1 MMQAA
6 GNPPMSISAAL
17 AQHRFGY
24 GPLAGRPAAR
34 PLAEQAARAGHVARK
49 FPIPDTAA
57 VLAERAVWRA
67 RLRDHEPGSPAA
79 SVARRDLRDAANAQ
93 AMANARLELARAVGS
108 GDPFAERLV
117 RFWADHFTVR
127 ARRQEDRPILSAFA
141 DDAIRPHVAGRFGDM
156 LRAAVLH
163 PAMLGSLDQTTSVGP
178 SSAMGQRRN
187 RGLNEN
193 LARELLELHTLGV
206 AGGYSQADVRQ
217 AALLLTGLA
226 VDAATGTVFDPRRAE
241 PGAETVLGRRYGG
254 NGKAR
259 IEDVH
264 QLLADLAAHPATA
277 RHLCGKLA
285 VHFVS
290 DAPDPA
296 LVADLTAVWT
306 RTDGDLLAVSRA
318 LVAHPAANRPAL
330 EKARQPFDF
339 IVCALRALGITGETV
354 AEWDN
359 RTLRRVALLPMAG
372 MGQRWQTPNGPDGWE
387 EALDYWITPQAL
399 ATRIDWAMH
408 TPARLRPDLPDARDF
423 VDDALAG
430 LADDDLRRIVLRAER
445 NAEGVGL
452 VLASPAFNR
461 R

>member
-1 MMQAA
+1 MTA
-6 GNPPMSISAAL
+6 SDAL
-17 AQHRFGY
+17 GQHRFGY
-24 GPLAGRPAAR
+24 GPRAGRLPAR
-34 PLAEQAARAGHVARK
+34 TLAEQAGRPMQVARM
-49 FPIPDTAA
+49 FPLPDTAA
-57 VLAERAVWRA
+57 VLALHADWRA
-67 RLRDHEPGSPAA
+67 AIRQHEPGSPAA
-79 SVARRDLRDAANAQ
+79 REARRVMREAANHLV
-93 AMANARLELARAVGS
+93 MENARLELARAVRTE
-108 GDPFAERLV
+108 DPFAERLV

-127 ARRQEDRPILSAFA
+127 AGNPEGRLLISAFA

-206 AGGYSQADVRQ
+206 DGGYSQTDVRQ

-226 VDAATGTVFDPRRAE
+226 VDGVTGTVFDPRRAE

-254 NGKAR
+254 DGKAR

-306 RTDGDLLAVSRA
+306 RTDGDLLAVSQA
-318 LVAHPAANRPAL
+318 LAAHPAANRPAL

-339 IVCALRALGITGETV
+339 IVCALRALGIKGEAV

-408 TPARLRPDLPDARDF
+408 MPARLRPDLPDARAF